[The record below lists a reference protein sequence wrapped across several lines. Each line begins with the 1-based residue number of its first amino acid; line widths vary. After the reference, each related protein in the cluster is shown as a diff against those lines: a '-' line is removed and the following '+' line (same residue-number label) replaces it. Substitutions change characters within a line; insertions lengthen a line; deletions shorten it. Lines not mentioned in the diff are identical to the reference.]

1 MESKKNI
8 TNWTKINKLVAASTL
23 STCILFIVSFFLNQ
37 TAEIITKII
46 SISYL
51 IFFILFLILR
61 TKTKKTIETINTGK
75 KIRKKNYTGSTYRK
89 IFHKRECRFADS
101 IKDEYFI
108 EHDDKEFFKKQGYK
122 ACKLCMGKNIDK
134 SNLKD
139 KKRI

>member
-1 MESKKNI
+1 MEQKRNLTS
-8 TNWTKINKLVAASTL
+8 WAKINKLIVATTL
-23 STCILFIVSFFLNQ
+23 STCVLFVISFFLNQ

-61 TKTKKTIETINTGK
+61 TKTKKIIEIKPQGK
-75 KIRKKNYTGSTYRK
+75 IARKKKFTGSTYGK

-101 IKDEYFI
+101 IKDKYFTEDDNKEYFQ
-108 EHDDKEFFKKQGYK
+108 KLGYK
-122 ACKLCMGKNIDK
+122 ACKLCMSKKSDD
-134 SNLKD
+134 SNLRE